1 MRKILLTG
9 GTGYIGSHVC
19 IELIQKG
26 YEVIIIDNLCNSSI
40 KVLEHIKKITGF
52 KPVFYE
58 KDTRDKSA
66 LLEIFNKYPIDSVIH
81 FAGLKSLKESVDKP
95 ITYYD
100 NNLIGTINLLA
111 IMAQVNCKSLVFSS
125 SATVYG
131 KTKNVPIKENS
142 PLSASNPYG
151 QSKLLIERLLQDLY
165 ISDNEWNIAILRY
178 FNPVGAH
185 ESGLIGESPNG
196 IPNNLFP
203 YISKV
208 ANGKLAKLNIFGN
221 DYNTHDGTGV
231 RDYIHVVDL
240 AKGHLKALEVMKS
253 DSKVLVV
260 NLGTGK
266 GYSVLD
272 VVREFE
278 SASNQTIPYE
288 FVARREGDVSECY
301 ADPSLAFKLLNW
313 KAECKLGQMCQDAW
327 NWEKASS
334 NDYDI

>member
-1 MRKILLTG
+1 MWTL
-9 GTGYIGSHVC
+9 IG
-19 IELIQKG
+19 
-26 YEVIIIDNLCNSSI
+26 SSI
-40 KVLEHIKKITGF
+40 KVLERIKKITGF
-52 KPVFYE
+52 QPNFYE
-58 KDTRDKSA
+58 NDIRDKSA
-66 LLEIFNKYPIDSVIH
+66 LLKIFNKYSVDSVIH

-111 IMAQVNCKSLVFSS
+111 IMAQVNCKSIVFSS

-131 KTKNVPIKENS
+131 NTQNVPIKENS
-142 PLSASNPYG
+142 PLSVCNPYG

-165 ISDNEWNIAILRY
+165 ISDNQWNIAILRY
-178 FNPVGAH
+178 FNPAGAH

-203 YISKV
+203 YISRV
-208 ANGKLAKLNIFGN
+208 ANGKLEKLTIFGN
-221 DYNTHDGTGV
+221 DYDTHDGTGV

-240 AKGHLKALEVMKS
+240 AKGHLKALEVMQS
-253 DSKVLVV
+253 YSKVLVV

-266 GYSVLD
+266 GHSVLD
-272 VVREFE
+272 VIREFE
-278 SASNQTIPYE
+278 VASNQTIPYE

-313 KAECKLGQMCQDAW
+313 KAGYKLGEMCQDAW

>member
-1 MRKILLTG
+1 MKKILLTG

-19 IELIQKG
+19 IELIKKG
-26 YEVIIIDNLCNSSI
+26 YEVIIIDNLSNSSI
-40 KVLEHIKKITGF
+40 KVLERIKKITGF
-52 KPVFYE
+52 KPTFFE
-58 KDTRDKSA
+58 KDIRDKSA
-66 LLEIFNKYPIDSVIH
+66 LLEIFNKYSIDSVIH
-81 FAGLKSLKESVDKP
+81 FAGLKSLKESIDKP

-111 IMAQVNCKSLVFSS
+111 IMAQVNCNSIVFSS

-131 KTKNVPIKENS
+131 KTQNLPIKENS

-165 ISDNEWNIAILRY
+165 ISDNKWNIAILRY

-185 ESGLIGESPNG
+185 ESGLIGESPDG

-208 ANGKLAKLNIFGN
+208 ANGKLAKLTIFGN

>member
-19 IELIQKG
+19 IELIKKG

-40 KVLEHIKKITGF
+40 KVLERIKKITGF
-52 KPVFYE
+52 KPAFYE
-58 KDTRDKSA
+58 KDIRDKSA

-81 FAGLKSLKESVDKP
+81 FAGLKSLKESIDKP

-111 IMAQVNCKSLVFSS
+111 IMAQVNCKSIVFSS

-131 KTKNVPIKENS
+131 KTQNVPIKENS

-178 FNPVGAH
+178 FNPAGAH

-208 ANGKLAKLNIFGN
+208 ANGKLAKLTIFGN

>member
-1 MRKILLTG
+1 MKKILLTG

-19 IELIQKG
+19 IELIKKG
-26 YEVIIIDNLCNSSI
+26 YEVIIIDNLSNSSI
-40 KVLEHIKKITGF
+40 KVLERIKKITGF
-52 KPVFYE
+52 KPAFYE
-58 KDTRDKSA
+58 KDIRDKSA
-66 LLEIFNKYPIDSVIH
+66 LLEIFNKYSIDSVIH
-81 FAGLKSLKESVDKP
+81 FAGLKSLKESVDNP

-111 IMAQVNCKSLVFSS
+111 IMAQVNCNSIVFSS

-131 KTKNVPIKENS
+131 KTQNVPIKENS
-142 PLSASNPYG
+142 LLSVSNPYG

-185 ESGLIGESPNG
+185 ESGLIGESPDG

-208 ANGKLAKLNIFGN
+208 ANGKLAKLTIFGN

>member
-40 KVLEHIKKITGF
+40 KVLERIKKITGF

-66 LLEIFNKYPIDSVIH
+66 LLEIFNKYPIDGVIH

-111 IMAQVNCKSLVFSS
+111 IMAQVNCKSIVFSS

-131 KTKNVPIKENS
+131 ETQNVPIKENS

-165 ISDNEWNIAILRY
+165 ISDNEWNIVILRY

-208 ANGKLAKLNIFGN
+208 ANGKLTKLNIFGN

-288 FVARREGDVSECY
+288 FVARRKGDVSECY

-313 KAECKLGQMCQDAW
+313 KAEYKLARICQDAW
-327 NWEKASS
+327 NWEKVSP
-334 NDYDI
+334 DG

>member
-1 MRKILLTG
+1 MRKFLLTG

-19 IELIQKG
+19 IELIKKG

-40 KVLEHIKKITGF
+40 KVLERIKKITGF
-52 KPVFYE
+52 KPTFFE
-58 KDTRDKSA
+58 KDIRDKSA
-66 LLEIFNKYPIDSVIH
+66 LLEIFNKYSIDSVIH
-81 FAGLKSLKESVDKP
+81 FAGLKSLKESVEMP

-100 NNLIGTINLLA
+100 NNLIGTINLLV
-111 IMAQVNCKSLVFSS
+111 IMAQVNCKSIVFSS

-131 KTKNVPIKENS
+131 KTQNVPIKESS

-165 ISDNEWNIAILRY
+165 ISDNKWNIAILRY

-185 ESGLIGESPNG
+185 ESGLIGESPDG

-208 ANGKLAKLNIFGN
+208 ANGKLAKLTIFGN

-288 FVARREGDVSECY
+288 FVARREGDISECY

-313 KAECKLGQMCQDAW
+313 KAEYKLARMCQDAW
-327 NWEKASS
+327 NWEKVSP
-334 NDYDI
+334 DG

>member
-1 MRKILLTG
+1 MKKILLTG

-19 IELIQKG
+19 IELIKKG

-40 KVLEHIKKITGF
+40 KVLERIKKITGF
-52 KPVFYE
+52 KPAFYE
-58 KDTRDKSA
+58 KDIRDKSA

-100 NNLIGTINLLA
+100 NNLIGTINLLV
-111 IMAQVNCKSLVFSS
+111 IMAQVNCKSIVFSS

-131 KTKNVPIKENS
+131 KTQNVPIKENS

-165 ISDNEWNIAILRY
+165 TSDNEWNIAILRY

-185 ESGLIGESPNG
+185 ESGLIGESPDG

-208 ANGKLAKLNIFGN
+208 ANGKLAKLTIFGN

-240 AKGHLKALEVMKS
+240 AKGHVKALKAMKTKS
-253 DSKVLVV
+253 QSLTV
-260 NLGTGK
+260 NLGTGT

-272 VVREFE
+272 IVKEFE
-278 SASNQTIPYE
+278 IVSERTIPYE
-288 FVARREGDVSECY
+288 IVARREGDIAVSY
-301 ADPSLAFKLLNW
+301 ADPSLAAKKLNW
-313 KAECKLGQMCQDAW
+313 KAEYKLKKMCQDAW
-327 NWEKASS
+327 RWQSMSPNGY
-334 NDYDI
+334 N